1 MRVKTPAMKDIWQLL
16 SDFPDPQRPFITTN
30 LANSGRIELS
40 ATTFT
45 NGAAKAANA
54 FRDLLDVEPGTLVR
68 VELGWNW
75 QQGIWQAAALISG
88 AELVSEKAEVAI
100 VSAEQVTEASANF
113 EGEVY
118 GVSTDVW
125 GRPQGCEGEI
135 TAEVLGQPDSWM
147 YPEYFTSHGAL
158 VEQALQWGADH
169 GVAAKDRIGVD
180 IGHILPN
187 LLIPFVLPLVFSGS
201 VVLTDHLDD
210 HLIAQ
215 EQVTCKLLRS
225 ISP

>member
-54 FRDLLDVEPGTLVR
+54 FRDLLDVEPETLVR

-88 AELVSEKAEVAI
+88 AKLVSENADIAI
-100 VSAEQVTEASANF
+100 VAAAQVSEASVGF
-113 EGEVY
+113 DGEVY

-169 GVAAKDRIGVD
+169 GVGVKDRIGVD

-215 EQVTCKLLRS
+215 EQVTCTLLRS
-225 ISP
+225 I

>member
-88 AELVSEKAEVAI
+88 AKLVSENADIAI
-100 VSAEQVTEASANF
+100 VAAAQVSEASVGF
-113 EGEVY
+113 DGEVY

-169 GVAAKDRIGVD
+169 GVGVKDRIGVD

-215 EQVTCKLLRS
+215 EQVTCTLLRS
-225 ISP
+225 I

>member
-30 LANSGRIELS
+30 FANSGRIELS

-88 AELVSEKAEVAI
+88 AKLVSENAAIAI
-100 VSAEQVTEASANF
+100 VAAAQVSEASVSF
-113 EGEVY
+113 DGEVY

-169 GVAAKDRIGVD
+169 GVGVKDRIGID

-187 LLIPFVLPLVFSGS
+187 LLIPFIFPLVFSGS

-215 EQVTCKLLRS
+215 EQVTCTLLRS
-225 ISP
+225 I

>member
-1 MRVKTPAMKDIWQLL
+1 M
-16 SDFPDPQRPFITTN
+16 
-30 LANSGRIELS
+30 
-40 ATTFT
+40 
-45 NGAAKAANA
+45 
-54 FRDLLDVEPGTLVR
+54 
-68 VELGWNW
+68 ELGWNW

-88 AELVSEKAEVAI
+88 AELVSENAEVAI

-113 EGEVY
+113 DGEVY

-125 GRPQGCEGEI
+125 GRPQGCKGEI

-147 YPEYFTSHGAL
+147 YPEYFASHGAL
-158 VEQALQWGADH
+158 VEQALQWGAAH

-215 EQVTCKLLRS
+215 EQVTCTLLRS

>member
-1 MRVKTPAMKDIWQLL
+1 MRVKTSAMKDIWQLL

-30 LANSGRIELS
+30 FADSGRIELS

-88 AELVSEKAEVAI
+88 AKLVSENAAIAI
-100 VSAEQVTEASANF
+100 VAAAQVSEASVGF
-113 EGEVY
+113 DGEVY

-147 YPEYFTSHGAL
+147 YPEYFASHGAL
-158 VEQALQWGADH
+158 VEQALQWGAGL
-169 GVAAKDRIGVD
+169 GVTAKDRIGVD

-215 EQVTCKLLRS
+215 EQVNCTLMRS
-225 ISP
+225 T

>member
-30 LANSGRIELS
+30 FANSGRIELS

-88 AELVSEKAEVAI
+88 AKLVSENADIAI
-100 VSAEQVTEASANF
+100 VAAAQVSEASVGF
-113 EGEVY
+113 DGEVY

-135 TAEVLGQPDSWM
+135 TTEVLGQPDSWM
-147 YPEYFTSHGAL
+147 YPEYFTSHAAL

-169 GVAAKDRIGVD
+169 GVGVKDRIGVD
-180 IGHILPN
+180 VGHILPN

-215 EQVTCKLLRS
+215 EQVTCTLLRS
-225 ISP
+225 I

>member
-1 MRVKTPAMKDIWQLL
+1 MRVQTPETKDIWQLL
-16 SDFPDPQRPFITTN
+16 TGFPDPQQPFITTN
-30 LANSGRIELS
+30 FADGGRIELS
-40 ATTFT
+40 LTTFT

-54 FRDLLDVEPGTLVR
+54 LRDLLDVEPGALVR
-68 VELGWNW
+68 VDLGWSW
-75 QQGIWQAAALISG
+75 QQSIWQAATLISG
-88 AELVSEKAEVAI
+88 AQLVSANADIAI
-100 VSAEQVTEASANF
+100 VAAAQVSEASAGF
-113 EGEVY
+113 DGEVY

-147 YPEYFTSHGAL
+147 YPEYFASHGAL
-158 VEQALQWGADH
+158 VEQALQWGEDH
-169 GVAAKDRIGVD
+169 GVTAKDRIGID
-180 IGHILPN
+180 SGHILPN